1 MGKAKRFNS
10 YDNDVEQQRKLVK
23 SYGLARQSNSV
34 SAFRSMPQSAPTATN
49 TDNEAVVAT
58 VGTGAITATQLASNA
73 VTTVKILDS
82 NVTFDKI
89 QDISTMKVIG
99 RTSAGSGVSSE
110 ISILDSD
117 TMSGASATTLA
128 TSESI
133 KAYVDASAS
142 SGSTSFVGFT
152 ADDDLSMGTY
162 NIDGVDQLIFS
173 SATSSDSPPTFS
185 ATDYGFEIEGG
196 TTPTA
201 LDIRVP
207 TGKFVNVKVAGTT
220 EFTFK
225 GNELDCID
233 NDICNVGTVFTDY
246 IATSSGNAN
255 IRVYGHLDPIS
266 DDDYNLGI
274 GSLRWKDLYLSDDIF
289 MGGLLSIESNY
300 TNNQAPTN
308 ATNEARIFVRKQTDG
323 TQQLRVIF
331 ESGVSILL
339 AEEA

>member
-58 VGTGAITATQLASNA
+58 VGTGAITATELASNA

-82 NVTFDKI
+82 NVTFAKI
-89 QDISTMKVIG
+89 QDIATMKVIG

-110 ISILDSD
+110 ISILDED
-117 TMSGASATTLA
+117 TMSSNSATALA
-128 TSESI
+128 TQQSI

-173 SATSSDSPPTFS
+173 SATSSDSPAWT
-185 ATDYGFEIEGG
+185 ATDYGFEIAGG

-207 TGKFVNVKVAGTT
+207 TGNFVNVKVEGTT

-246 IATSSGNAN
+246 ISKSSGNTM
-255 IRVYGHLDPIS
+255 IKVWGHLDPIS
-266 DDDYNLGI
+266 DDDYDLGT
-274 GSLRWKDLYLSDDIF
+274 GSFRWKDLFLSDDLY

-308 ATNEARIFVRKQTDG
+308 ATNEARIFVRRQTDG

>member
-58 VGTGAITATQLASNA
+58 VGTGAITATELASNA

-82 NVTFDKI
+82 NVTFAKI
-89 QDISTMKVIG
+89 QDIATMKVIG

-110 ISILDSD
+110 ISILDED
-117 TMSGASATTLA
+117 TMSSNSATALA
-128 TSESI
+128 TQQSI

-173 SATSSDSPPTFS
+173 SATSSDSPAWT
-185 ATDYGFEIEGG
+185 ATDYGFEIAGG

-220 EFTFK
+220 EFEFK
-225 GNELDCID
+225 SNELDVND
-233 NDICNVGTVFTDY
+233 NDICNV
-246 IATSSGNAN
+246 
-255 IRVYGHLDPIS
+255 
-266 DDDYNLGI
+266 
-274 GSLRWKDLYLSDDIF
+274 
-289 MGGLLSIESNY
+289 
-300 TNNQAPTN
+300 
-308 ATNEARIFVRKQTDG
+308 
-323 TQQLRVIF
+323 
-331 ESGVSILL
+331 
-339 AEEA
+339 